1 MHTYSCGITCLKAE
15 EMENLFVGTYENE
28 ESQQKLNN
36 KTAFL
41 IPWFMSQLLPVMLMT
56 RGIWNV
62 NIENVIQD

>member
-1 MHTYSCGITCLKAE
+1 
-15 EMENLFVGTYENE
+15 MENLFVGTYENE